1 MKSSENGSRARGRKM
16 GKNLFH
22 SVFSFH
28 FPDSSIRRFKT
39 FTLIELLIVIAMI
52 AILAGMLLPALNKA
66 RSKAVEIS
74 CASQQKQLGLGL
86 VQYSDD
92 YNGWALAA
100 RLKPYAWFYYLH
112 TGKYITGAKMFSCP
126 GEYLL
131 DQENNAD
138 WLTGNNSKRFPG
150 VSTWKLFTYGMNRFG
165 WGYWEGEWSPG
176 PQQKLTSILRLNPSQ
191 LVTIADSLPYL
202 PQYSAYRQDQYSF
215 IIYRK
220 ANVYPLYISGEK
232 NYPAS
237 ARHNRNTNTLFG
249 DGHVQSLSTPE
260 FRDWNKYWNV
270 EIEGGRP
277 IVKKW

>member
-1 MKSSENGSRARGRKM
+1 
-16 GKNLFH
+16 
-22 SVFSFH
+22 
-28 FPDSSIRRFKT
+28 
-39 FTLIELLIVIAMI
+39 
-52 AILAGMLLPALNKA
+52 
-66 RSKAVEIS
+66 
-74 CASQQKQLGLGL
+74 
-86 VQYSDD
+86 
-92 YNGWALAA
+92 
-100 RLKPYAWFYYLH
+100 
-112 TGKYITGAKMFSCP
+112 MFSCP

-131 DQENNAD
+131 EQENNAD